1 MKKSLNTAFLGLLA
15 LGALLAAPAAVRAQ
29 TFYVSSGS
37 QTIDKVDS
45 TGAVSLFATLPAD
58 SVPYGLAFDGSGN
71 LYAADSNTDQIS
83 KITSGGVVSLFA
95 TLPGGSQPV
104 GLAFDGSG
112 NLYAADSL
120 TDQISK
126 ITPGGVVSL
135 FASLPGGS
143 FPCGLAFDGSGNLYV
158 ADVGTSQIS
167 KITSG
172 GDVSTFVPSFKSLG
186 SSRSSLTA
194 PRFSNPS
201 TSMGRVC
208 LALGAA
214 SYRLSSHSP

>member
-95 TLPGGSQPV
+95 TLPGGSE
-104 GLAFDGSG
+104 
-112 NLYAADSL
+112 
-120 TDQISK
+120 
-126 ITPGGVVSL
+126 PG
-135 FASLPGGS
+135 
-143 FPCGLAFDGSGNLYV
+143 GLAFDGSGNLYV

>member
-83 KITSGGVVSLFA
+83 KITSGG
-95 TLPGGSQPV
+95 
-104 GLAFDGSG
+104 
-112 NLYAADSL
+112 
-120 TDQISK
+120 
-126 ITPGGVVSL
+126 
-135 FASLPGGS
+135 
-143 FPCGLAFDGSGNLYV
+143 
-158 ADVGTSQIS
+158 
-167 KITSG
+167 
-172 GDVSTFVPSFKSLG
+172 DVSTFVPSFKSLG